1 MLKWPKIIKLKKIH
15 PPKYPINYVNRASEW
30 YIVHTISY
38 IRNACLK
45 ILSKISV
52 FYILFFISCRYFL
65 VGNVFNSKVFR
76 EILKERLLVERRGGK

>member
-1 MLKWPKIIKLKKIH
+1 MYRVSKKNSIDVIGSIMSKVLKWPKIIKLKKIH

-52 FYILFFISCRYFL
+52 FYILFFY
-65 VGNVFNSKVFR
+65 
-76 EILKERLLVERRGGK
+76 IL